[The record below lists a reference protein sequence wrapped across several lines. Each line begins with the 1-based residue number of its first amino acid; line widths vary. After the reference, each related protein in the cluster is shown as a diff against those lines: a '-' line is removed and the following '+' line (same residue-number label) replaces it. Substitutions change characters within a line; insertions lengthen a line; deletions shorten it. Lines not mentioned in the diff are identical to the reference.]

1 VTAEKVRRAYEANVR
16 SAWEHDYAGAIEAAQ
31 SGDAARLVD
40 LLRAE
45 RTPTGN
51 DFQRLADYVERLH
64 REPGRTE
71 DPTVYNNALVAD
83 AIFDHFRL
91 DGPVYR
97 IRSGNGFTIT
107 SAASIRRWSIIP
119 RGSTMSTPRSLAPS
133 RSFLSASERGATS
146 RQGVATRN
154 SGNPSLKYEI

>member
-1 VTAEKVRRAYEANVR
+1 VTAEKVRRAYEANMR

-51 DFQRLADYVERLH
+51 DFQRLADYVERLY

-71 DPTVYNNALVAD
+71 DATVHNNALVAD

-91 DGPVYR
+91 ATGRTRVPDKVRQRVYYYICGINPQMVDYPERLNNVDAEKLGAVAKLSER
-97 IRSGNGFTIT
+97 IRKGRHVPQG
-107 SAASIRRWSIIP
+107 RRRKEQRKTVP
-119 RGSTMSTPRSLAPS
+119 
-133 RSFLSASERGATS
+133 
-146 RQGVATRN
+146 
-154 SGNPSLKYEI
+154 